1 MGEQKPEKTKK
12 HICAGLLAHVIA
24 EKTIEKSMVFFYAG
38 RIRHTFN
45 GCLK

>member
-1 MGEQKPEKTKK
+1 MGIVPVQVQVLSS
-12 HICAGLLAHVIA
+12 AVIA